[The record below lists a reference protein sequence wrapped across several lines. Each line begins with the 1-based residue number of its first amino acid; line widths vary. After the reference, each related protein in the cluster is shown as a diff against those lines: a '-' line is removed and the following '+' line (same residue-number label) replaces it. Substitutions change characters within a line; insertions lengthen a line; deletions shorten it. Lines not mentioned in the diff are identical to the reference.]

1 MEEDELIQINGLSKS
16 YGNTKVLDD
25 ISLEIK
31 EGEIYGLVGRSGAG
45 KSTLLRCINRLE
57 DFQSG
62 NLKVDGVEVRDLEGT
77 ELREF
82 RKNIGMIFQH
92 FSLMQR
98 KTVYENIALPMEC
111 WGYRENEIDKKVK
124 ELAEVVEIGD
134 KLNSKP
140 RELSG
145 GQQQRVA
152 IARALSLDP
161 KILLSDEA
169 TSALDPKTTDSILS
183 LLKRINKDLG
193 ITMVVVAHQMSVIKQ
208 VCDKVTVLDQGKMV
222 LDGKVQDVFVHKHDK
237 LNEILGG
244 GNRLVLPN
252 SGVNIRIIV
261 SEEEKSKKIISRLA
275 QTLNIDFSIPAAN
288 IEQFKDNIVALFV
301 INTASENY
309 NTVTQFLDNK
319 KISWEVVDNE

>member
-1 MEEDELIQINGLSKS
+1 
-16 YGNTKVLDD
+16 
-25 ISLEIK
+25 
-31 EGEIYGLVGRSGAG
+31 
-45 KSTLLRCINRLE
+45 
-57 DFQSG
+57 
-62 NLKVDGVEVRDLEGT
+62 
-77 ELREF
+77 
-82 RKNIGMIFQH
+82 
-92 FSLMQR
+92 
-98 KTVYENIALPMEC
+98 
-111 WGYRENEIDKKVK
+111 
-124 ELAEVVEIGD
+124 
-134 KLNSKP
+134 
-140 RELSG
+140 
-145 GQQQRVA
+145 
-152 IARALSLDP
+152 
-161 KILLSDEA
+161 
-169 TSALDPKTTDSILS
+169 
-183 LLKRINKDLG
+183 
-193 ITMVVVAHQMSVIKQ
+193 MSVIKQ

-261 SEEEKSKKIISRLA
+261 SEEEKSKKIISSA